1 MKRVWPYFALLFLIV
16 LIVAAFFGVLQPYWM
31 AGSNQAPSSITAQAQ
46 NDGSMHISWEA
57 TPKAHFYTVTLTHPG
72 QGEIFHK
79 VVTDPSCDLPAQD
92 DVATT
97 LRITPGRYYEI
108 LGSTRTRNSNN
119 FIEVTASFLPPRAE
133 DLTYRVDTL
142 AKTVTASV
150 TLPQTDTCFMIWKDA
165 SGIVTEQPMPQGS
178 LTVTLGE
185 NAPLPAWN
193 ESLDCTFRVQ
203 RQQAGLTIYGLE
215 SAQIHISGQLFLDR
229 DIPLS
234 LTDLGDNRC
243 SLTWEEASGEGYEV
257 RIRQAGQNQWS
268 ILHALDSETLSF
280 ETARLQP
287 LTTYEFQIAATG
299 VQPAPISNIQVFTT
313 GVTPLYCTIWPTQNL
328 RAYTT
333 PQKSSVAGSVETGK
347 AYCVLGE
354 ENGMFALRLGEEI
367 CYVDS
372 RYCMINL
379 PEYLGSL
386 CSYEIANS
394 YESKF
399 LVHEY
404 EMSGIS
410 GKVVTGYENIRMAD
424 GSYLVPLLY
433 PTAQMLQKA
442 AKTAQDYGYRLKIY
456 DAFRPNMATIDLF
469 NRMEGMLD
477 TPIPAQTFTGKEVTD
492 LVQYNPTYRLV
503 MTNNVWP
510 INFFLARGVSRH
522 NLGVAVDLT
531 LENLDTGTEVPMQT
545 SMHDLS
551 WYSCLQRNNDTAKI
565 LTNIMTSNGFVGLAS
580 EWWHFQDDVSRNT
593 LGLIAVANGV
603 SPEGWIYDGKIWL
616 YRDADGVLSSREP

>member
-1 MKRVWPYFALLFLIV
+1 MKRTWPYLVLFLI
-16 LIVAAFFGVLQPYWM
+16 LALLTSAFFLVLQPYWA
-31 AGSNQAPSSITAQAQ
+31 AGSSHVPGSITAQAQ
-46 NDGSMHISWEA
+46 EDGTMVLSWDA
-57 TPKAHFYTVTLTHPG
+57 TPKTHFYTVTLTHPT
-72 QGEIFHK
+72 QGEVFRE
-79 VVTDPSCDLPAQD
+79 VVKEPTCTLPAQASE
-92 DVATT
+92 VMT

-108 LGSTRTRNSNN
+108 LSNTRARDSDN

-150 TLPQTDTCFMIWKDA
+150 ALPHTDTCYMTWAA
-165 SGIVTEQPMPQGS
+165 SDGTVQEQPMVQGS
-178 LTVTLGE
+178 LTVTLGQD
-185 NAPLPAWN
+185 APLPAWD
-193 ESLDCTFRVQ
+193 ESLACTFRVQ

-215 SAQIHISGQLFLDR
+215 SNRIQISGQLFLDR
-229 DIPLS
+229 DMPLS
-234 LTDLGDNRC
+234 LTELGDNRC
-243 SLTWEEASGEGYEV
+243 ALAWEEASGDGYEV

-268 ILHALDSETLSF
+268 VLQTLDSQTFTF

-287 LTTYEFQIAATG
+287 VTTYEFQIAATG
-299 VQPAPISNIQVFTT
+299 VQPEPVSNIQVFTT
-313 GVTPLYCTIWPTQNL
+313 GVTPLYCTVWPTQNL

-333 PQKSSVAGSVETGK
+333 PQKASVAGSVQTGK

-354 ENGMFALRLGEEI
+354 ENGMFAVRLEEQT
-367 CYVDS
+367 CYIDS

-379 PEYLGSL
+379 PEYLGNL
-386 CSYEIANS
+386 CNYEIANS

-404 EMSGIS
+404 EMPGIS
-410 GKVVTGYENIRMAD
+410 GQVVSGYEDVRLYD

-433 PTAQMLQKA
+433 PTAKMLHQA

-456 DAFRPNMATIDLF
+456 DAYRPNVATVDLF

-477 TPIPAQTFTGKEVTD
+477 TQIPNETFTGKAVTD

-510 INFFLARGVSRH
+510 INYFLARGVSKH

-531 LENLDTGTEVPMQT
+531 LENLGTGTEVPMQT

-551 WYSCLQRNNDTAKI
+551 WYSCLQRNNDTANI
-565 LTNIMTSNGFVGLAS
+565 LSKVMKSAGFNGLAS
-580 EWWHFQDDVSRNT
+580 EWWHFQDDDSRMN
-593 LGLIAVANGV
+593 LGLAAVINGV
-603 SPEGWIYDGKIWL
+603 SPEGWMFDGKSWQ
-616 YRDADGVLSSREP
+616 YRNSDGTLSPAEA